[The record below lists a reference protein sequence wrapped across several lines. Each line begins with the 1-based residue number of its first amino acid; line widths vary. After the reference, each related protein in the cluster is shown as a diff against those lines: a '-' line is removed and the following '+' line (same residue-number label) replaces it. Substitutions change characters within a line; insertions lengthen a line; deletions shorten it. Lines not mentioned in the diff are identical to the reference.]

1 MLVLVSTTW
10 LLVSVVGGGP
20 VLPDN
25 LTIGSC
31 FQDMVVGF
39 HVVLV
44 GPGFQDI
51 VVVVVV
57 CCCCCCCRR
66 RCWSWTNLLVIV
78 AGGGPVLQD
87 SLTMGPG
94 FQDMVVGFHVVLVGP
109 GFQNIVVVVVVV
121 VHEK

>member
-1 MLVLVSTTW
+1 MLLVLVSTTW

-31 FQDMVVGF
+31 FQDLVVGF

-57 CCCCCCCRR
+57 
-66 RCWSWTNLLVIV
+66 
-78 AGGGPVLQD
+78 
-87 SLTMGPG
+87 
-94 FQDMVVGFHVVLVGP
+94 
-109 GFQNIVVVVVVV
+109 VVVVVGPGPTC
-121 VHEK
+121 

>member
-1 MLVLVSTTW
+1 MLLVLVSTTW

-51 VVVVVV
+51 VVV
-57 CCCCCCCRR
+57 
-66 RCWSWTNLLVIV
+66 
-78 AGGGPVLQD
+78 A
-87 SLTMGPG
+87 
-94 FQDMVVGFHVVLVGP
+94 
-109 GFQNIVVVVVVV
+109 VVVVVVV
-121 VHEK
+121 VVGPGPPC

>member
-1 MLVLVSTTW
+1 MLLVLVSTTW

-51 VVVVVV
+51 VVVV
-57 CCCCCCCRR
+57 
-66 RCWSWTNLLVIV
+66 
-78 AGGGPVLQD
+78 A
-87 SLTMGPG
+87 
-94 FQDMVVGFHVVLVGP
+94 
-109 GFQNIVVVVVVV
+109 VVVVVVV
-121 VHEK
+121 VVVGPGPTC

>member
-1 MLVLVSTTW
+1 MLLVLVSTTW

-51 VVVVVV
+51 VVVVV
-57 CCCCCCCRR
+57 
-66 RCWSWTNLLVIV
+66 
-78 AGGGPVLQD
+78 A
-87 SLTMGPG
+87 
-94 FQDMVVGFHVVLVGP
+94 
-109 GFQNIVVVVVVV
+109 VVVVVVV
-121 VHEK
+121 VGPGPTC

>member
-1 MLVLVSTTW
+1 MLLVLVSTTW

-31 FQDMVVGF
+31 FQDLVVGF

-51 VVVVVV
+51 VVVV
-57 CCCCCCCRR
+57 
-66 RCWSWTNLLVIV
+66 
-78 AGGGPVLQD
+78 A
-87 SLTMGPG
+87 
-94 FQDMVVGFHVVLVGP
+94 
-109 GFQNIVVVVVVV
+109 VVVVVVV
-121 VHEK
+121 VVVGPGPTC

>member
-1 MLVLVSTTW
+1 MLLVLVSTTW

-51 VVVVVV
+51 VVVVV
-57 CCCCCCCRR
+57 
-66 RCWSWTNLLVIV
+66 
-78 AGGGPVLQD
+78 A
-87 SLTMGPG
+87 
-94 FQDMVVGFHVVLVGP
+94 
-109 GFQNIVVVVVVV
+109 VVVVVVDV
-121 VHEK
+121 VGPGPTC

>member
-1 MLVLVSTTW
+1 MLLVLVSTTW

-31 FQDMVVGF
+31 FQDLVVGF

-57 CCCCCCCRR
+57 
-66 RCWSWTNLLVIV
+66 V
-78 AGGGPVLQD
+78 A
-87 SLTMGPG
+87 
-94 FQDMVVGFHVVLVGP
+94 
-109 GFQNIVVVVVVV
+109 VVVVVVV
-121 VHEK
+121 VVGPGPTC

>member
-1 MLVLVSTTW
+1 MLLVLVSTTW

-44 GPGFQDI
+44 DPGFQDI
-51 VVVVVV
+51 VVVV
-57 CCCCCCCRR
+57 
-66 RCWSWTNLLVIV
+66 
-78 AGGGPVLQD
+78 A
-87 SLTMGPG
+87 
-94 FQDMVVGFHVVLVGP
+94 
-109 GFQNIVVVVVVV
+109 VVVVVV

>member
-1 MLVLVSTTW
+1 MLLVLVSTTW

-31 FQDMVVGF
+31 FQDLVVGF

-51 VVVVVV
+51 VVVV
-57 CCCCCCCRR
+57 
-66 RCWSWTNLLVIV
+66 
-78 AGGGPVLQD
+78 A
-87 SLTMGPG
+87 
-94 FQDMVVGFHVVLVGP
+94 
-109 GFQNIVVVVVVV
+109 VVVVVVV
-121 VHEK
+121 VGPGRTC

>member
-1 MLVLVSTTW
+1 MLLVLVSTTW

-57 CCCCCCCRR
+57 
-66 RCWSWTNLLVIV
+66 
-78 AGGGPVLQD
+78 
-87 SLTMGPG
+87 
-94 FQDMVVGFHVVLVGP
+94 
-109 GFQNIVVVVVVV
+109 VVVVGP
-121 VHEK
+121 KPTC

>member
-1 MLVLVSTTW
+1 

-39 HVVLV
+39 HFVLV

-51 VVVVVV
+51 VVVV
-57 CCCCCCCRR
+57 
-66 RCWSWTNLLVIV
+66 
-78 AGGGPVLQD
+78 
-87 SLTMGPG
+87 GPG
-94 FQDMVVGFHVVLVGP
+94 P
-109 GFQNIVVVVVVV
+109 IC
-121 VHEK
+121 

>member
-1 MLVLVSTTW
+1 MLLVLVSTTW

-51 VVVVVV
+51 GVVV
-57 CCCCCCCRR
+57 
-66 RCWSWTNLLVIV
+66 
-78 AGGGPVLQD
+78 A
-87 SLTMGPG
+87 
-94 FQDMVVGFHVVLVGP
+94 
-109 GFQNIVVVVVVV
+109 VVVVVVV
-121 VHEK
+121 VVGPGPTC

>member
-1 MLVLVSTTW
+1 MLLVLVSTTW

-51 VVVVVV
+51 VVVVV
-57 CCCCCCCRR
+57 
-66 RCWSWTNLLVIV
+66 
-78 AGGGPVLQD
+78 A
-87 SLTMGPG
+87 
-94 FQDMVVGFHVVLVGP
+94 
-109 GFQNIVVVVVVV
+109 VVVVVVV
-121 VHEK
+121 VVVGPGPTC

>member
-1 MLVLVSTTW
+1 MLLVLVSTTW

-39 HVVLV
+39 HFVLV

-51 VVVVVV
+51 VVVVV
-57 CCCCCCCRR
+57 
-66 RCWSWTNLLVIV
+66 
-78 AGGGPVLQD
+78 A
-87 SLTMGPG
+87 
-94 FQDMVVGFHVVLVGP
+94 
-109 GFQNIVVVVVVV
+109 VVVVVVV
-121 VHEK
+121 VGPGPTC

>member
-1 MLVLVSTTW
+1 MLLVLVSTTW

-57 CCCCCCCRR
+57 
-66 RCWSWTNLLVIV
+66 
-78 AGGGPVLQD
+78 
-87 SLTMGPG
+87 
-94 FQDMVVGFHVVLVGP
+94 VVVVGP
-109 GFQNIVVVVVVV
+109 GPTC
-121 VHEK
+121 

>member
-1 MLVLVSTTW
+1 MLLVLVSTTW

-51 VVVVVV
+51 VVVVV
-57 CCCCCCCRR
+57 
-66 RCWSWTNLLVIV
+66 
-78 AGGGPVLQD
+78 A
-87 SLTMGPG
+87 
-94 FQDMVVGFHVVLVGP
+94 
-109 GFQNIVVVVVVV
+109 VVVVVVV
-121 VHEK
+121 VVGPGPPC

>member
-1 MLVLVSTTW
+1 MLLVLVSTTW

-57 CCCCCCCRR
+57 
-66 RCWSWTNLLVIV
+66 
-78 AGGGPVLQD
+78 A
-87 SLTMGPG
+87 
-94 FQDMVVGFHVVLVGP
+94 
-109 GFQNIVVVVVVV
+109 VVVVAGFQK
-121 VHEK
+121 HKT

>member
-1 MLVLVSTTW
+1 MLLVLVSTTW

-51 VVVVVV
+51 VVVVV
-57 CCCCCCCRR
+57 
-66 RCWSWTNLLVIV
+66 
-78 AGGGPVLQD
+78 A
-87 SLTMGPG
+87 
-94 FQDMVVGFHVVLVGP
+94 
-109 GFQNIVVVVVVV
+109 VVVVVVV
-121 VHEK
+121 DVVGPGPTC

>member
-1 MLVLVSTTW
+1 MLLVLVSTTW

-51 VVVVVV
+51 VVVVV
-57 CCCCCCCRR
+57 
-66 RCWSWTNLLVIV
+66 
-78 AGGGPVLQD
+78 A
-87 SLTMGPG
+87 
-94 FQDMVVGFHVVLVGP
+94 
-109 GFQNIVVVVVVV
+109 VVVVVVV
-121 VHEK
+121 VVVGPKPTC

>member
-1 MLVLVSTTW
+1 MLLVLVSTTW

-39 HVVLV
+39 HFVV

-51 VVVVVV
+51 VVV
-57 CCCCCCCRR
+57 
-66 RCWSWTNLLVIV
+66 
-78 AGGGPVLQD
+78 
-87 SLTMGPG
+87 GPG
-94 FQDMVVGFHVVLVGP
+94 P
-109 GFQNIVVVVVVV
+109 TC
-121 VHEK
+121 

>member
-1 MLVLVSTTW
+1 MLLVLVSTTW

-57 CCCCCCCRR
+57 
-66 RCWSWTNLLVIV
+66 
-78 AGGGPVLQD
+78 A
-87 SLTMGPG
+87 
-94 FQDMVVGFHVVLVGP
+94 
-109 GFQNIVVVVVVV
+109 VVVVVVV
-121 VHEK
+121 VVVVGPGPTC

>member
-1 MLVLVSTTW
+1 MLLVLVSTTW

-51 VVVVVV
+51 VVVVV
-57 CCCCCCCRR
+57 
-66 RCWSWTNLLVIV
+66 
-78 AGGGPVLQD
+78 A
-87 SLTMGPG
+87 
-94 FQDMVVGFHVVLVGP
+94 
-109 GFQNIVVVVVVV
+109 VVVVVVV
-121 VHEK
+121 VVVVGPGPTC

>member
-1 MLVLVSTTW
+1 MLLVLVSTTW

-51 VVVVVV
+51 VVVV
-57 CCCCCCCRR
+57 
-66 RCWSWTNLLVIV
+66 
-78 AGGGPVLQD
+78 A
-87 SLTMGPG
+87 
-94 FQDMVVGFHVVLVGP
+94 
-109 GFQNIVVVVVVV
+109 VVVVVVV
-121 VHEK
+121 VVVGPKPTC

>member
-1 MLVLVSTTW
+1 MLLVLVSTTW

-57 CCCCCCCRR
+57 
-66 RCWSWTNLLVIV
+66 
-78 AGGGPVLQD
+78 A
-87 SLTMGPG
+87 
-94 FQDMVVGFHVVLVGP
+94 
-109 GFQNIVVVVVVV
+109 VVVVVVV
-121 VHEK
+121 VVGPGPTC

>member
-1 MLVLVSTTW
+1 MLLVLVSTTW

-31 FQDMVVGF
+31 FQDLVVGF

-51 VVVVVV
+51 VVVVV
-57 CCCCCCCRR
+57 
-66 RCWSWTNLLVIV
+66 
-78 AGGGPVLQD
+78 A
-87 SLTMGPG
+87 
-94 FQDMVVGFHVVLVGP
+94 
-109 GFQNIVVVVVVV
+109 VVVVVVV
-121 VHEK
+121 VVVGPGPTC

>member
-1 MLVLVSTTW
+1 MLLVLVSTTW

-39 HVVLV
+39 HFVLV

-51 VVVVVV
+51 VVVVV
-57 CCCCCCCRR
+57 
-66 RCWSWTNLLVIV
+66 
-78 AGGGPVLQD
+78 
-87 SLTMGPG
+87 GPG
-94 FQDMVVGFHVVLVGP
+94 P
-109 GFQNIVVVVVVV
+109 IC
-121 VHEK
+121 

>member
-1 MLVLVSTTW
+1 MLLVLVSTTW

-57 CCCCCCCRR
+57 
-66 RCWSWTNLLVIV
+66 
-78 AGGGPVLQD
+78 A
-87 SLTMGPG
+87 
-94 FQDMVVGFHVVLVGP
+94 
-109 GFQNIVVVVVVV
+109 VVVVVVV
-121 VHEK
+121 VVVVGPKPSC

>member
-1 MLVLVSTTW
+1 MLLVLVSTTW

-44 GPGFQDI
+44 
-51 VVVVVV
+51 
-57 CCCCCCCRR
+57 
-66 RCWSWTNLLVIV
+66 
-78 AGGGPVLQD
+78 A
-87 SLTMGPG
+87 
-94 FQDMVVGFHVVLVGP
+94 P

-121 VHEK
+121 VAVAVVVVVVVVVGPGPTC

>member
-1 MLVLVSTTW
+1 MLLVLVSTTW

-51 VVVVVV
+51 VVVV
-57 CCCCCCCRR
+57 
-66 RCWSWTNLLVIV
+66 
-78 AGGGPVLQD
+78 A
-87 SLTMGPG
+87 
-94 FQDMVVGFHVVLVGP
+94 
-109 GFQNIVVVVVVV
+109 VVVVVVV
-121 VHEK
+121 VVGPGPTC

>member
-1 MLVLVSTTW
+1 MLLVLVSTTW

-31 FQDMVVGF
+31 FQDLVVGF

-57 CCCCCCCRR
+57 
-66 RCWSWTNLLVIV
+66 
-78 AGGGPVLQD
+78 A
-87 SLTMGPG
+87 
-94 FQDMVVGFHVVLVGP
+94 
-109 GFQNIVVVVVVV
+109 VVVVVVV
-121 VHEK
+121 VVVGPGPTC